1 MKPLNKMTK
10 KELLKE
16 LDRLHKK
23 NIELRKLQ
31 VDLLMSAYKD
41 TIALNESRMEN
52 IERLLKDLEKDS

>member
-1 MKPLNKMTK
+1 MKPLKKMTK

-23 NIELRKLQ
+23 NIELKKLQ
-31 VDLLMSAYKD
+31 VDLLMGIYKD

-52 IERLLKDLEKDS
+52 IERLLEDLEKDS

>member
-1 MKPLNKMTK
+1 MKPLKKMTK

-31 VDLLMSAYKD
+31 VDLLMGIYKD
-41 TIALNESRMEN
+41 TIALNESRIEE
-52 IERLLKDLEKDS
+52 IERMLKKDS